1 MKYNDELF
9 NISRECVTRLE
20 TTNFS
25 RSENKIEER
34 ILNILLDRYK
44 KNLKIKDKKLDGILK
59 VRIRSVDDGYL
70 EIEELINSGRF
81 TSFGSDYCIYVSKIH
96 NGAYID
102 LIWDYKTYFDIL
114 NSFNHENL
122 EYDEK
127 NNIELMCSIC
137 EFKKLPI
144 SHQLSVIKSFTRKVK
159 KQKLLLEKE
168 IIDGICKKEGHSFS
182 DWEKEMIT
190 VMERNPYL
198 GSRDYIVPEGK
209 EWLPKTYP
217 QWSRKCSRCGFVE
230 GTIIEPEEVRKK
242 REEEEKQLK
251 IEKLERELKSLRGK

>member
-102 LIWDYKTYFDIL
+102 LIWDYKTYFDIFRL
-114 NSFNHENL
+114 QRIQIQLHL
-122 EYDEK
+122 HQK
-127 NNIELMCSIC
+127 NN
-137 EFKKLPI
+137 
-144 SHQLSVIKSFTRKVK
+144 QLFY
-159 KQKLLLEKE
+159 E
-168 IIDGICKKEGHSFS
+168 D
-182 DWEKEMIT
+182 
-190 VMERNPYL
+190 
-198 GSRDYIVPEGK
+198 
-209 EWLPKTYP
+209 
-217 QWSRKCSRCGFVE
+217 
-230 GTIIEPEEVRKK
+230 
-242 REEEEKQLK
+242 
-251 IEKLERELKSLRGK
+251 LKSY